1 MQAKTTDDSDPP
13 AVIVLQC
20 DGRDIV
26 LGPLAIQ
33 DRCDI
38 GLVERIL
45 RLQLSAR
52 RMGWSIRLVDV
63 PLELRELVEFVGLAA
78 DLIGGGVADE
88 TTPEPTRPAQSSMN
102 GGSPNSANS
111 SG

>member
-1 MQAKTTDDSDPP
+1 MQAQTTDNPDPP

-20 DGRDIV
+20 DGRGIV
-26 LGPLAIQ
+26 LGPLAIP

-78 DLIGGGVADE
+78 DLIGDGVGDE
-88 TTPEPTRPAQSSMN
+88 STPEPTQPAQLSMN